1 MPAFAYQALD
11 PTGKSKSGILDGDS
25 ARQVRQR
32 LRDQG
37 LAPTKVELT
46 TQQTARKGFSLG
58 QWFQPSLSVTE
69 RALVTRQLATLIGA
83 GLPVEEAL
91 LAVSKQTA
99 SQAAEGML
107 VTVRSRVME
116 GYSLARSFEAY
127 PKAFPD
133 LYRAT
138 IAAGESSGHLDAVLL
153 QLADLSES
161 QHESRTRIQ
170 QAMIYPIVLFALTIL
185 ILAGLLGYVVPDIVE
200 VFSDTGQALP
210 GLTLVVIA
218 ASDWVAEY
226 GFYTLIIAV
235 CLAWLASKLLARPAN
250 KLRFDRYLLHAPLLR
265 SMSRGRNTSQFAST
279 LSILSASGVPLVEAM
294 KIASEVVSNVW
305 LRPKIQE
312 ATVKVSEGSSLQSAL
327 STSGYFPPMML
338 YMIGSGEQSGELDS
352 MLARVAKYME
362 QEVESL
368 LSTLLSLL
376 GPVMLIVMGGAVFTI
391 VMAILLPIIN
401 LNQLVA

>member
-153 QLADLSES
+153 QLADFSES

-235 CLAWLASKLLARPAN
+235 CLAWLAGKLLARPAN

-305 LRPKIQE
+305 LRTKIQE

-327 STSGYFPPMML
+327 SASGYFPPMML